1 MGGMHIAPLIART
14 ESLHLGEALR
24 VVTLGVHVIGHED
37 ALRFEQIGVFFI
49 VHLGPFP
56 WIKREVLS
64 CVPHFEVVVRHLDS
78 TAEWWLLVEHLDVVC
93 GLLWLETHLAE
104 YGLSWQPRRNVIQI
118 SLAEGHLHF

>member
-1 MGGMHIAPLIART
+1 MREVSRRFGAEDEVLGCDVACVGGMHIAPLIART

-56 WIKREVLS
+56 WV
-64 CVPHFEVVVRHLDS
+64 
-78 TAEWWLLVEHLDVVC
+78 
-93 GLLWLETHLAE
+93 
-104 YGLSWQPRRNVIQI
+104 
-118 SLAEGHLHF
+118 